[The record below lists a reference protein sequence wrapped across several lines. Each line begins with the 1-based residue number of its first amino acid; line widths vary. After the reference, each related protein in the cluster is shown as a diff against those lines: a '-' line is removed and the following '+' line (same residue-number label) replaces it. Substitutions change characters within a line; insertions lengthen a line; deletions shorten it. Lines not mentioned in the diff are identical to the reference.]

1 MLRSHSEIL
10 AGAIH
15 KGENIY
21 LHRGIDPGLTRWEL
35 VVTTTMLPDIAK
47 S

>member
-1 MLRSHSEIL
+1 MVPSHSEIIV
-10 AGAIH
+10 GAIH

-21 LHRGIDPGLTRWEL
+21 LHRGIEPGLTRWE
-35 VVTTTMLPDIAK
+35 VVATTTMLPDIAK